1 MRHNALRELITLRP
15 HLATRRRVYAL
26 CVDGLLD
33 SSVFGLLVP
42 WMTREAVDAVSAAR
56 GGGPP
61 GEGRLLRAVGLM
73 ILFSILH
80 AVFRFLSRRSLFM
93 AARDVERE
101 MRRRLFSHVVRL
113 PIRFFHATPTGDVMS
128 RLTNDLSAVWIFLG
142 PGLLMLVGTVIS
154 WLLAVAFMLRISP
167 TLTGVSLLIAPAV
180 VYLSRE
186 YGRAFH
192 LRHRLVQE
200 SLASMNAALQ
210 ENVSGIRLVKAFTLE
225 TREEERF
232 SGECERYYRHNL
244 AVARTSAAFHG
255 AIGLLAGVGVALVLF
270 LGGRAVVQGALT
282 LGGFVAFNAYLAML
296 SFPTMAMGW
305 VINLFQRGSSA
316 MGRINEFLRLPVEFP
331 EGGTEPAGEGTT
343 PIEDASGSGIGKPP
357 LLEVR
362 GLAFSHGDD
371 ERGEALRGVSFSVRK
386 GEVLGLVGP
395 TGGGK
400 STLFS
405 LLSGLYPAPP
415 GTVFLEGID
424 AATLP
429 LPALRRRF
437 AVVSQDPFLFSDSV
451 LENVCFGRERTDP
464 EAAGKAAGLAR
475 FLAEV
480 EEMPN
485 GFDTVV
491 GERGISLSG
500 GQKQRATIARA
511 LCAGAPILLL
521 DDALSAVDAETE
533 REIFEGIL
541 PEKGERTVLF
551 STHRMSSLSRT
562 DRILVLAD
570 GRIVEE
576 GTHDDLLSLRGA
588 YFDLYSRQMLARE
601 LEESS

>member
-1 MRHNALRELITLRP
+1 
-15 HLATRRRVYAL
+15 
-26 CVDGLLD
+26 
-33 SSVFGLLVP
+33 
-42 WMTREAVDAVSAAR
+42 
-56 GGGPP
+56 
-61 GEGRLLRAVGLM
+61 M
-73 ILFSILH
+73 ILFSILY
-80 AVFRFLSRRSLFM
+80 AVFRFLSRRSLFV
-93 AARDVERE
+93 AARDVEQE
-101 MRRRLFSHVVRL
+101 VRRRIFSHVVRL
-113 PIRFFHATPTGDVMS
+113 PIRFFHETPTGDVMS
-128 RLTNDLSAVWIFLG
+128 RLTNDLTAVWLFLG

-154 WLLAVAFMLRISP
+154 WLLAISFMLRISP
-167 TLTGVSLLIAPAV
+167 TLTFVSLLIAPAV

-192 LRHRLVQE
+192 RRHRLVQE
-200 SLASMNAALQ
+200 SLASMNGALQ

-225 TREEERF
+225 AREEERF
-232 SGECERYYRHNL
+232 FAECERYYRHNL

-255 AIGLLAGVGVALVLF
+255 AIGLLAGAGVALVLF
-270 LGGRAVVQGALT
+270 LGGTAVARGHLT

-305 VINLFQRGSSA
+305 VINLLQRGSSA

-331 EGGTEPAGEGTT
+331 EGGTEPAGERTPPIGDARESGTG
-343 PIEDASGSGIGKPP
+343 EPP

-362 GLAFSHGDD
+362 ALSFSHGGDG
-371 ERGEALRGVSFSVRK
+371 RGEALRGVSFSVRK

-405 LLSGLYPAPP
+405 LLSGLHPAPP
-415 GTVFLEGID
+415 GTVLLEGID
-424 AATLP
+424 ASAIP
-429 LPALRRRF
+429 LPDLRRRF

-451 LENVCFGRERTDP
+451 LENVCFGRESSDP
-464 EAAGKAAGLAR
+464 EAAKKATGLAR

-480 EEMPN
+480 EEMPD

-500 GQKQRATIARA
+500 GQKQRVTIARA

-541 PEKGERTVLF
+541 SEKGERTVLF
-551 STHRMSSLSRT
+551 STHRMASLSRC
-562 DRILVLAD
+562 DRILVLAA
-570 GRIVEE
+570 GRIAEE

>member
-1 MRHNALRELITLRP
+1 
-15 HLATRRRVYAL
+15 
-26 CVDGLLD
+26 
-33 SSVFGLLVP
+33 
-42 WMTREAVDAVSAAR
+42 MTREAVDAVSAAR

-73 ILFSILH
+73 ILFSILY
-80 AVFRFLSRRSLFM
+80 AFFRYLSRRSLFV
-93 AARDVERE
+93 AARDVEQE
-101 MRRRLFSHVVRL
+101 VRRRLFSHVLRL

-154 WLLAVAFMLRISP
+154 WLLAIAFMLRISP
-167 TLTGVSLLIAPAV
+167 MLTGVSLLIAPAV

-192 LRHRLVQE
+192 QRHRLVQE

-225 TREEERF
+225 AREEERF

-255 AIGLLAGVGVALVLF
+255 AIGLLAGAGVALVLF

-305 VINLFQRGSSA
+305 VINLFQRGSAA

-331 EGGTEPAGEGTT
+331 EGRDGARRRRGRRRSR
-343 PIEDASGSGIGKPP
+343 IASGPGIGEPP

-362 GLAFSHGDD
+362 GLAFSHGGDG
-371 ERGEALRGVSFSVRK
+371 RGEALRGVSFSVRK

-424 AATLP
+424 ASTIP

-451 LENVCFGRERTDP
+451 LENVCFGRERSDP
-464 EAAGKAAGLAR
+464 EAARKATGLAR
-475 FLAEV
+475 FLADV

-511 LCAGAPILLL
+511 LCAEAKILLL

-541 PEKGERTVLF
+541 SEKGERTVLF
-551 STHRMSSLSRT
+551 STHRMASLSRC

-576 GTHDDLLSLRGA
+576 GTHDDLLSLRGV
-588 YFDLYSRQMLARE
+588 YFGLYSRQMLARE

>member
-1 MRHNALRELITLRP
+1 MRG
-15 HLATRRRVYAL
+15 RVYAL
-26 CVDGLLD
+26 CVLGLLV

-42 WMTREAVDAVSAAR
+42 WMSRDAVDAISAAR
-56 GGGPP
+56 AGGSG
-61 GEGRLLRAVGLM
+61 GEGRLVRSVSFM
-73 ILFSILH
+73 ILF
-80 AVFRFLSRRSLFM
+80 AVLNAISRFLARRSLFM

-101 MRRRLFSHVVRL
+101 VRRRLFSHVLRL

-128 RLTNDLSAVWIFLG
+128 RMTNDLSAVWLLLG
-142 PGLLMLVGTVIS
+142 PGLLTLAGTAIS
-154 WLLAVAFMLRISP
+154 WLLAVAFMVRISP
-167 TLTGVSLLIAPAV
+167 TLTFVSLLVAPAV

-192 LRHRLVQE
+192 RRHRRVQE

-225 TREEERF
+225 GREDERF
-232 SGECERYYRHNL
+232 AGECGRYYRHNL

-255 AIGLLAGVGVALVLF
+255 AIGLLTGVGVALVLF
-270 LGGRAVVQGALT
+270 LGGRAVASGDLT
-282 LGGFVAFNAYLAML
+282 LGGFVAFNGYLAML

-331 EGGTEPAGEGTT
+331 EDAAEPPWREAAPAG
-343 PIEDASGSGIGKPP
+343 DASRARIPHPP
-357 LLEVR
+357 LLDVR
-362 GLAFSHGDD
+362 ELAYSHGGD
-371 ERGEALRGVSFSVRK
+371 ENRMALRGVSFTVRH

-400 STLFS
+400 STL
-405 LLSGLYPAPP
+405 LCLVSGLYPVPP
-415 GTVFLEGID
+415 GAVFLEGTD
-424 AATLP
+424 ASTIP
-429 LPALRRRF
+429 LPELRRKF
-437 AVVSQDPFLFSDSV
+437 AVVSQDPFLFSDTV
-451 LENVCFGRERTDP
+451 LENVCFGLERGDP
-464 EAAGKAAGLAR
+464 EAARKAAGLAR
-475 FLAEV
+475 ILAEV
-480 EEMPN
+480 EEMPDRF
-485 GFDTVV
+485 GTVV

-500 GQKQRATIARA
+500 GQKQRVTIARA
-511 LCAGAPILLL
+511 LCSDAKILLL

-541 PEKGERTVLF
+541 AEKGERTVLF
-551 STHRMSSLSRT
+551 STHRLASLSRCH
-562 DRILVLAD
+562 RILVLAD

-576 GTHDDLLSLRGA
+576 GTHDDLLSRRGV

>member
-1 MRHNALRELITLRP
+1 M
-15 HLATRRRVYAL
+15 YAL
-26 CVDGLLD
+26 CALGLLVA
-33 SSVFGLLVP
+33 SVFGLLVP
-42 WMTREAVDAVSAAR
+42 WMTREAVDAVSAVR
-56 GGGPP
+56 GGRPP
-61 GEGRLLRAVGLM
+61 GEGPLLRAVGFM
-73 ILFSILH
+73 ILFSILY
-80 AVFRFLSRRSLFM
+80 AVFRFLSRRSLFV
-93 AARDVERE
+93 AARDVEQE
-101 MRRRLFSHVVRL
+101 VRRRIFSHVVRL
-113 PIRFFHATPTGDVMS
+113 PIGFFHATPTGDVMS
-128 RLTNDLSAVWIFLG
+128 RMTNDLTAVWLFLG

-154 WLLAVAFMLRISP
+154 WLLAISFMLRISP
-167 TLTGVSLLIAPAV
+167 TLTVVSLLIAPAV

-192 LRHRLVQE
+192 RRHRLVQE
-200 SLASMNAALQ
+200 SLASMNGALQ

-225 TREEERF
+225 AREEERF
-232 SGECERYYRHNL
+232 SAECERYYRHNL

-255 AIGLLAGVGVALVLF
+255 AIGLLAGAGIAVVLY
-270 LGGRAVVQGALT
+270 LGGRAVARGDLT

-305 VINLFQRGSSA
+305 VINLVQRGSSA
-316 MGRINEFLRLPVEFP
+316 MGRINEFLRLPVEDP
-331 EGGTEPAGEGTT
+331 ADGTDPAAERTPPIGAAREPGTGE
-343 PIEDASGSGIGKPP
+343 PP

-362 GLAFSHGDD
+362 GLVFSHAGDG
-371 ERGEALRGVSFSVRK
+371 RGEALRGVSFTARR

-400 STLFS
+400 STLIS

-415 GTVFLEGID
+415 GSVFLEGID
-424 AATLP
+424 ASTIP
-429 LPALRRRF
+429 LPDLRRRF
-437 AVVSQDPFLFSDSV
+437 AVVSQDPFLFSDTV
-451 LENVCFGRERTDP
+451 LENVCFGLERADP
-464 EAAGKAAGLAR
+464 EAARKATGLAR

-480 EEMPN
+480 EEMPDA
-485 GFDTVV
+485 FDTVV

-500 GQKQRATIARA
+500 GQKQRVTIARA

-521 DDALSAVDAETE
+521 DDALSAVDAGTE

-541 PEKGERTVLF
+541 SGKGERTVLF
-551 STHRMSSLSRT
+551 STHRMASLSRC
-562 DRILVLAD
+562 DRILVLAA
-570 GRIVEE
+570 GRIAEE

>member
-1 MRHNALRELITLRP
+1 MTLRP
-15 HLATRRRVYAL
+15 FLAAHRRVYAL
-26 CVDGLLD
+26 CILGLLV

-42 WMTREAVDAVSAAR
+42 WMTREAVDAVSAVR

-73 ILFSILH
+73 ILFSILY
-80 AVFRFLSRRSLFM
+80 AVFRYVSRRSLFV

-101 MRRRLFSHVVRL
+101 VRRRLFSHILRL

-154 WLLAVAFMLRISP
+154 WLLAIAFMLRISP
-167 TLTGVSLLIAPAV
+167 MLTGVSLLVAPAV

-186 YGRAFH
+186 YGRVFH

-210 ENVSGIRLVKAFTLE
+210 ENISGIRLVKAFTLE
-225 TREEERF
+225 AREEERF
-232 SGECERYYRHNL
+232 FGECERYYRNNL

-255 AIGLLAGVGVALVLF
+255 AIGLLAGAGVVFVLY

-296 SFPTMAMGW
+296 AFPTMAMGW
-305 VINLFQRGSSA
+305 VINLFQRGSAA
-316 MGRINEFLRLPVEFP
+316 MGRINEFLRLAVEVP
-331 EGGTEPAGEGTT
+331 EDGKEPAEEGTT
-343 PIEDASGSGIGKPP
+343 AIGRSPGDGSGEPP
-357 LLEVR
+357 LLAVR

-371 ERGEALRGVSFSVRK
+371 GRGEALRGVSFSVRK

-400 STLFS
+400 STLLS
-405 LLSGLYPAPP
+405 LISGLHPAPR
-415 GTVFLEGID
+415 GTVFLEGRD
-424 AATLP
+424 ASTIP
-429 LPALRRRF
+429 LPERRRRF

-451 LENVCFGRERTDP
+451 LENVCFGLERTDP
-464 EAAGKAAGLAR
+464 DAARKATGLAR
-475 FLAEV
+475 FLGDV
-480 EEMPN
+480 EEMPD

-511 LCAGAPILLL
+511 LCAEAKILLL

-541 PEKGERTVLF
+541 SEKGERTVLF
-551 STHRMSSLSRT
+551 STHRMASLSRC

-576 GTHDDLLSLRGA
+576 GTHDDLLSLRGV
-588 YFDLYSRQMLARE
+588 YFGLYSRQMLARE

>member
-1 MRHNALRELITLRP
+1 
-15 HLATRRRVYAL
+15 
-26 CVDGLLD
+26 
-33 SSVFGLLVP
+33 
-42 WMTREAVDAVSAAR
+42 
-56 GGGPP
+56 
-61 GEGRLLRAVGLM
+61 
-73 ILFSILH
+73 
-80 AVFRFLSRRSLFM
+80 
-93 AARDVERE
+93 
-101 MRRRLFSHVVRL
+101 
-113 PIRFFHATPTGDVMS
+113 
-128 RLTNDLSAVWIFLG
+128 
-142 PGLLMLVGTVIS
+142 
-154 WLLAVAFMLRISP
+154 
-167 TLTGVSLLIAPAV
+167 
-180 VYLSRE
+180 
-186 YGRAFH
+186 
-192 LRHRLVQE
+192 
-200 SLASMNAALQ
+200 
-210 ENVSGIRLVKAFTLE
+210 VKAFTLE
-225 TREEERF
+225 RREEERF

-255 AIGLLAGVGVALVLF
+255 AIGLLAGTGIALVLF
-270 LGGRAVVQGALT
+270 LGGRAVVQGDIT

-331 EGGTEPAGEGTT
+331 EDGPESSGAGTT
-343 PIEDASGSGIGKPP
+343 PVPDASRPMNGEAP

-362 GLAFSHGDD
+362 GLSFSYGGE
-371 ERGEALRGVSFSVRK
+371 ERGEALRGVSLSARK
-386 GEVLGLVGP
+386 GEVIGLVGP

-405 LLSGLYPAPP
+405 LLCGLYPAPP
-415 GTVFLEGID
+415 GTILLEGVD
-424 AATLP
+424 ASTIP
-429 LPALRRRF
+429 LPELRRRF

-464 EAAGKAAGLAR
+464 EAARHATGLAR

-480 EEMPN
+480 DEMPN

-511 LCAGAPILLL
+511 LCAEAKILLL

-541 PEKGERTVLF
+541 SGKGERTVLF
-551 STHRMSSLSRT
+551 STHRMASLSRC

-576 GTHDDLLSLRGA
+576 GTHDGLLSLRGA

>member
-1 MRHNALRELITLRP
+1 
-15 HLATRRRVYAL
+15 
-26 CVDGLLD
+26 
-33 SSVFGLLVP
+33 
-42 WMTREAVDAVSAAR
+42 MTREAVDAISVVR
-56 GGGPP
+56 GGGRPP
-61 GEGRLLRAVGLM
+61 GEGPLLRAVGLM
-73 ILFSILH
+73 ILFSILY
-80 AVFRFLSRRSLFM
+80 AVFRFLSRRSLFV
-93 AARDVERE
+93 AARDIEQEV
-101 MRRRLFSHVVRL
+101 RRRIFSHVVRL
-113 PIRFFHATPTGDVMS
+113 PIGFFHATPTGDVMS
-128 RLTNDLSAVWIFLG
+128 RMTNDLTAVWLFLG

-154 WLLAVAFMLRISP
+154 WLLAIAFMLRISP
-167 TLTGVSLLIAPAV
+167 TLTFVSLLIAPAV

-192 LRHRLVQE
+192 RRHRLVQE
-200 SLASMNAALQ
+200 SLAAMNGALQ

-225 TREEERF
+225 AREEERF

-255 AIGLLAGVGVALVLF
+255 AIGLLAGTGVALVLF
-270 LGGRAVVQGALT
+270 LGARAVVQGTLT

-296 SFPTMAMGW
+296 AFPTMAMGW

-316 MGRINEFLRLPVEFP
+316 MGRINGFLRLPVEFP
-331 EGGTEPAGEGTT
+331 ERGTGPAGEGT
-343 PIEDASGSGIGKPP
+343 PPVEDPREAGTGNRP

-362 GLAFSHGDD
+362 DLAFSHGG
-371 ERGEALRGVSFSVRK
+371 EGRGEALRGVSFAVRK
-386 GEVLGLVGP
+386 GEVLGLVGT

-400 STLFS
+400 STLIS

-415 GTVFLEGID
+415 GSVFLEGID
-424 AATLP
+424 ASTIP
-429 LPALRRRF
+429 LPDLRRRF
-437 AVVSQDPFLFSDSV
+437 AVVSQDPFLFSDTV
-451 LENVCFGRERTDP
+451 LENVCFGLERADP
-464 EAAGKAAGLAR
+464 EAAEEATGLAR

-480 EEMPN
+480 EEMPD

-500 GQKQRATIARA
+500 GQKQRVTIARA

-521 DDALSAVDAETE
+521 DDALSAVDAGTE

-541 PEKGERTVLF
+541 SGKGERTVLF
-551 STHRMSSLSRT
+551 STHRMASLSRC
-562 DRILVLAD
+562 DRILVMTA

-576 GTHDDLLSLRGA
+576 GTHDHLLSLRGA

>member
-1 MRHNALRELITLRP
+1 MH
-15 HLATRRRVYAL
+15 RRVYAL
-26 CVDGLLD
+26 CVFGLLV

-42 WMTREAVDAVSAAR
+42 WMTRDAVDAVSAVR
-56 GGGPP
+56 GGGAP
-61 GEGRLLRAVGLM
+61 GEDPLIRAVGLM
-73 ILFSILH
+73 VLFSIVH
-80 AVFRFLSRRSLFM
+80 AVFRFISRRSLFV

-101 MRRRLFSHVVRL
+101 VRRRLFSHVVRL
-113 PIRFFHATPTGDVMS
+113 PIGFFHATPTGDVMS
-128 RLTNDLSAVWIFLG
+128 RMTNDLTAVWLFLG
-142 PGLLMLVGTVIS
+142 PGMLVLSGAVIS
-154 WLLAVAFMLRISP
+154 WLLAIAFMLRISP
-167 TLTGVSLLIAPAV
+167 MLTGVSLLIAPAV

-192 LRHRLVQE
+192 RRHRLVQE

-210 ENVSGIRLVKAFTLE
+210 ENVSGIRLVKAFALE
-225 TREEERF
+225 AREEERF

-255 AIGLLAGVGVALVLF
+255 AIGLLAGAGIALVLF
-270 LGGRAVVQGALT
+270 LGGRAVAQGALT

-316 MGRINEFLRLPVEFP
+316 MGRINEFLRLPAEFP
-331 EGGTEPAGEGTT
+331 EDGSETDGEGMP
-343 PIEDASGSGIGKPP
+343 PIGHPAGSGIGEPS

-362 GLAFSHGDD
+362 GLAFSHGGD
-371 ERGEALRGVSFSVRK
+371 ERGEALRGVSFSVRR
-386 GEVLGLVGP
+386 GEVVGLVGH
-395 TGGGK
+395 TGCGK

-405 LLSGLYPAPP
+405 LLSGLYTPPP
-415 GTVFLEGID
+415 GTVLLEGVD
-424 AATLP
+424 ASGIP
-429 LPALRRRF
+429 LPELRRRF

-451 LENVCFGRERTDP
+451 LENVCFGLERTDRG
-464 EAAGKAAGLAR
+464 AAGKATALAR

-480 EEMPN
+480 EEMPD

-511 LCAGAPILLL
+511 LCAGAPFLLL
-521 DDALSAVDAETE
+521 DDALSSVDAETE

-541 PEKGERTVLF
+541 SEKGERTVLF
-551 STHRMSSLSRT
+551 STHRMASLSRC

>member
-1 MRHNALRELITLRP
+1 M
-15 HLATRRRVYAL
+15 
-26 CVDGLLD
+26 CVLGLLV

-42 WMTREAVDAVSAAR
+42 WMTREAVDAVSAAAG
-56 GGGPP
+56 GGGPA
-61 GEGRLLRAVGLM
+61 GESRLLRAVGLM
-73 ILFSILH
+73 ILFSILY
-80 AVFRFLSRRSLFM
+80 AAFRFVSRRALFV

-101 MRRRLFSHVVRL
+101 VRRRLFSHVVRL
-113 PIRFFHATPTGDVMS
+113 PLRFFHETPTGDVMS
-128 RLTNDLSAVWIFLG
+128 RTTNDLSAVWVFLG
-142 PGLLMLVGTVIS
+142 PGLLMLVGTVIT
-154 WLLAVAFMLRISP
+154 WVLALAFMLRISP
-167 TLTGVSLLIAPAV
+167 VLTGVSLLIAPAV

-192 LRHRLVQE
+192 RRHRLVQE
-200 SLASMNAALQ
+200 SLASMNGALQ

-225 TREEERF
+225 AREEERF

-255 AIGLLAGVGVALVLF
+255 AIGLLAGTGVALVLF
-270 LGGRAVVQGALT
+270 LGGRAVARGDLT

-316 MGRINEFLRLPVEFP
+316 MGRINEFLRQPVEFP
-331 EGGTEPAGEGTT
+331 EGEGEPAAGGTAPAGDARMPGAGE
-343 PIEDASGSGIGKPP
+343 PP

-362 GLAFSHGDD
+362 GLVFSHGGDG
-371 ERGEALRGVSFSVRK
+371 RGEVLRGISLAARK
-386 GEVLGLVGP
+386 GEVLGIVGP

-400 STLFS
+400 STLLS
-405 LLSGLYPAPP
+405 LLSGLHPAPP
-415 GTVFLEGID
+415 GSVFLEGID
-424 AATLP
+424 ASTIP
-429 LPALRRRF
+429 LPDLRRRF
-437 AVVSQDPFLFSDSV
+437 AVVSQDPFLFSDTV
-451 LENVCFGRERTDP
+451 LENVCFGLERTDP
-464 EAAGKAAGLAR
+464 EAARKASGLAR
-475 FLAEV
+475 ILAEV
-480 EEMPN
+480 EEMPS

-491 GERGISLSG
+491 GERGVTLSG
-500 GQKQRATIARA
+500 GQKQRVTIARA

-521 DDALSAVDAETE
+521 DDALSAVDAGTE

-541 PEKGERTVLF
+541 SGRGERTVLF
-551 STHRMSSLSRT
+551 STHRMASLSRC
-562 DRILVLAD
+562 DRIFVLSG

>member
-1 MRHNALRELITLRP
+1 
-15 HLATRRRVYAL
+15 
-26 CVDGLLD
+26 
-33 SSVFGLLVP
+33 
-42 WMTREAVDAVSAAR
+42 
-56 GGGPP
+56 
-61 GEGRLLRAVGLM
+61 
-73 ILFSILH
+73 
-80 AVFRFLSRRSLFM
+80 
-93 AARDVERE
+93 
-101 MRRRLFSHVVRL
+101 
-113 PIRFFHATPTGDVMS
+113 MS

-186 YGRAFH
+186 YGRVFH

-244 AVARTSAAFHG
+244 AVTRTSAAFHG

-270 LGGRAVVQGALT
+270 LGGTAVARGTLT

-331 EGGTEPAGEGTT
+331 EGGTETAGEGKT
-343 PIEDASGSGIGKPP
+343 PDEDAAGSGIGEPP

-362 GLAFSHGDD
+362 GLAFSHGGDG
-371 ERGEALRGVSFSVRK
+371 RGEALRGVSFSVRK

-424 AATLP
+424 ASTIP
-429 LPALRRRF
+429 LPELRRRF

-451 LENVCFGRERTDP
+451 LENVCFGRGQTDP
-464 EAAGKAAGLAR
+464 GAARKATGLAR

-541 PEKGERTVLF
+541 SGKGERTVLF
-551 STHRMSSLSRT
+551 STHRMASLSRC

>member
-1 MRHNALRELITLRP
+1 
-15 HLATRRRVYAL
+15 VYVL
-26 CVDGLLD
+26 CVLGLLV

-42 WMTREAVDAVSAAR
+42 WMTRDAVDAVSAAR

-61 GEGRLLRAVGLM
+61 GEGRLLRAVGFM
-73 ILFSILH
+73 VLFSILH
-80 AVFRFLSRRSLFM
+80 AVFRFLSRRSLFV

-101 MRRRLFSHVVRL
+101 VRRRLFSHVVRL
-113 PIRFFHATPTGDVMS
+113 PMRFFHATPTGDVMS
-128 RLTNDLSAVWIFLG
+128 RLTNDLSAVWLFLG
-142 PGLLMLVGTVIS
+142 PGLLTLVGTVIS
-154 WLLAVAFMLRISP
+154 WLLAIAFMLRISP
-167 TLTGVSLLIAPAV
+167 VLTGVSLLIAPAV
-180 VYLSRE
+180 VFLSRE

-192 LRHRLVQE
+192 RRHRLVQE

-225 TREEERF
+225 AREEERF

-255 AIGLLAGVGVALVLF
+255 AIGLLAGAGVALVLF
-270 LGGRAVVQGALT
+270 LGGRAVVRGDLT

-316 MGRINEFLRLPVEFP
+316 MGRINGFLRLPAEFP
-331 EGGTEPAGEGTT
+331 EDGTEPGEEWTA
-343 PIEDASGSGIGKPP
+343 PIPGASGAGIEGEPP
-357 LLEVR
+357 LLELR
-362 GLAFSHGDD
+362 GLAFSHGG
-371 ERGEALRGVSFSVRK
+371 EGRGEALRGVSFSVRK
-386 GEVLGLVGP
+386 GEVLGLAGP

-405 LLSGLYPAPP
+405 LLTGLYPAPP
-415 GTVFLEGID
+415 GTVFLEGVD
-424 AATLP
+424 AATIP

-451 LENVCFGRERTDP
+451 LENVCFGLERTDP
-464 EAAGKAAGLAR
+464 EAARKATGLAR
-475 FLAEV
+475 FLSEV

-521 DDALSAVDAETE
+521 DDALSSVDAETE

-541 PEKGERTVLF
+541 SEKGERTVLF
-551 STHRMSSLSRT
+551 STHRMASLSRC

-576 GTHDDLLSLRGA
+576 GTHDRLLSLRGA

>member
-1 MRHNALRELITLRP
+1 
-15 HLATRRRVYAL
+15 
-26 CVDGLLD
+26 
-33 SSVFGLLVP
+33 
-42 WMTREAVDAVSAAR
+42 MTREAVDAVSAAR
-56 GGGPP
+56 AGGPP

-73 ILFSILH
+73 VLFSILF
-80 AVFRFLSRRSLFM
+80 AVFRFLSRRALFV

-101 MRRRLFSHVVRL
+101 VRRRLFSHVVRL
-113 PIRFFHATPTGDVMS
+113 PVRFFHATPTGDVMS
-128 RLTNDLSAVWIFLG
+128 RLTNDLSAVWLFLG
-142 PGLLMLVGTVIS
+142 PGLLTLVGTVIS
-154 WLLAVAFMLRISP
+154 WLLAIAFMLRISP
-167 TLTGVSLLIAPAV
+167 TLTVVSLLIAPAV

-192 LRHRLVQE
+192 RRHRRVQE
-200 SLASMNAALQ
+200 ALASMNATLQ

-225 TREEERF
+225 AREEERF
-232 SGECERYYRHNL
+232 SGECELYYRHNL

-255 AIGLLAGVGVALVLF
+255 AIGLLAGTGVALVLF
-270 LGGRAVVQGALT
+270 LGGRAVAQGTLT
-282 LGGFVAFNAYLAML
+282 IGGFVAFNAYLAML

-331 EGGTEPAGEGTT
+331 EDGAEAAGEGGE
-343 PIEDASGSGIGKPP
+343 PIRDAQGSGTGETP

-362 GLAFSHGDD
+362 GLAFSHGGDG
-371 ERGEALRGVSFSVRK
+371 RGEALRGVSFSVRQ
-386 GEVLGLVGP
+386 GEVLGLAGP

-400 STLFS
+400 STLLS

-415 GTVFLEGID
+415 GTFFLGGVD
-424 AATLP
+424 ASTIP
-429 LPALRRRF
+429 LPELRRRF
-437 AVVSQDPFLFSDSV
+437 AVVSQDPFLFSDTV
-451 LENVCFGRERTDP
+451 LENVCFGLDRADP
-464 EAAGKAAGLAR
+464 EAARKATDLAR

-500 GQKQRATIARA
+500 GQRQRATIARA

-541 PEKGERTVLF
+541 SEKGERTILF
-551 STHRMSSLSRT
+551 STHRMASLSRC
-562 DRILVLAD
+562 DWILVLSD

>member
-1 MRHNALRELITLRP
+1 
-15 HLATRRRVYAL
+15 
-26 CVDGLLD
+26 
-33 SSVFGLLVP
+33 
-42 WMTREAVDAVSAAR
+42 MTREAVDAVSSAHGSGA
-56 GGGPP
+56 P

-73 ILFSILH
+73 ILFSILY
-80 AVFRFLSRRSLFM
+80 AFFRFLSRRSLFV
-93 AARDVERE
+93 AAREVEQE
-101 MRRRLFSHVVRL
+101 VRRRLFSHVVRL
-113 PIRFFHATPTGDVMS
+113 PIRFFHTTPTGDVMS
-128 RLTNDLSAVWIFLG
+128 RLTNDLSAVWLFLG

-167 TLTGVSLLIAPAV
+167 MLTFVSLLIAPAV

-192 LRHRLVQE
+192 LRHRQVQE
-200 SLASMNAALQ
+200 SLASMNAVLQ

-225 TREEERF
+225 AKEEERF

-244 AVARTSAAFHG
+244 AVARTSAAFHV
-255 AIGLLAGVGVALVLF
+255 AIGLLAGAGVALVLF
-270 LGGRAVVQGALT
+270 LGGRAVIQGALT

-305 VINLFQRGSSA
+305 VINLFQRGNSA
-316 MGRINEFLRLPVEFP
+316 MGRINEFLQLPA
-331 EGGTEPAGEGTT
+331 EGPADGTEPAGEGTT
-343 PIEDASGSGIGKPP
+343 SVGDTSGDTSGDASGDGIAEPP
-357 LLEVR
+357 LLAVR

-371 ERGEALRGVSFSVRK
+371 GRGEALRGVSFSARK

-405 LLSGLYPAPP
+405 LLGGLHPVPR
-415 GTVFLEGID
+415 GTVFLEGKD
-424 AATLP
+424 ASTIP
-429 LPALRRRF
+429 LPERRRRF

-451 LENVCFGRERTDP
+451 LENVCFGLERTDP
-464 EAAGKAAGLAR
+464 DAARKAAGLAR
-475 FLAEV
+475 FLDDIEG
-480 EEMPN
+480 MPN

-541 PEKGERTVLF
+541 SGKGERTVLF
-551 STHRMSSLSRT
+551 STHRMASLSRC

-570 GRIVEE
+570 GRIAEE
-576 GTHDDLLSLRGA
+576 GTHDDLLSLRGV
-588 YFDLYSRQMLARE
+588 YFGLYSRQMLARE

>member
-1 MRHNALRELITLRP
+1 MH
-15 HLATRRRVYAL
+15 RRTYVL
-26 CVDGLLD
+26 CVLGLLV

-42 WMTREAVDAVSAAR
+42 WMTRGAVDAVFTAR

-61 GEGRLLRAVGLM
+61 AEGLLLHAVGLM
-73 ILFSILH
+73 VLFSILH
-80 AVFRFLSRRSLFM
+80 AFFRFLSRRSLFV

-101 MRRRLFSHVVRL
+101 VRRRLFSHVIRL
-113 PIRFFHATPTGDVMS
+113 PMRFFHATPTGDVMS
-128 RLTNDLSAVWIFLG
+128 RLTNDLSAVWLFLG
-142 PGLLMLVGTVIS
+142 PGLLTLVGTCIS

-192 LRHRLVQE
+192 RRHRRVQE

-225 TREEERF
+225 AREEERF

-244 AVARTSAAFHG
+244 AVTRTSAAFHG
-255 AIGLLAGVGVALVLF
+255 AIGLLAGVGVALVLL
-270 LGGRAVVQGALT
+270 LGGRAVARGTLT

-316 MGRINEFLRLPVEFP
+316 MGRINEFLRLPVETP
-331 EGGTEPAGEGTT
+331 EGGTEPAEGGTRPDREAPGDGIVGP
-343 PIEDASGSGIGKPP
+343 PI
-357 LLEVR
+357 LEVR
-362 GLAFSHGDD
+362 GLAFSHGGAG
-371 ERGEALRGVSFSVRK
+371 RGEALRGVSFSVRK

-405 LLSGLYPAPP
+405 LISGLYPARP

-424 AATLP
+424 ASTLP
-429 LPALRRRF
+429 LTALRSRF
-437 AVVSQDPFLFSDSV
+437 APVSQDPFLFSDSV
-451 LENVCFGRERTDP
+451 LENVCFGLDRSDP
-464 EAAGKAAGLAR
+464 EAARKAAGLAC

-480 EEMPN
+480 EEMQE

-511 LCAGAPILLL
+511 LCAGAPFLLL
-521 DDALSAVDAETE
+521 DDALSAVDVETE

-541 PEKGERTVLF
+541 AEKGERTVLF
-551 STHRMSSLSRT
+551 STHRMASLSRC

>member
-1 MRHNALRELITLRP
+1 
-15 HLATRRRVYAL
+15 
-26 CVDGLLD
+26 
-33 SSVFGLLVP
+33 
-42 WMTREAVDAVSAAR
+42 MTREAVDAVSSVR
-56 GGGPP
+56 GGGLP
-61 GEGRLLRAVGLM
+61 GEGRLLHAVGLM
-73 ILFSILH
+73 VLFSVLN
-80 AVFRFLSRRSLFM
+80 AAFRFLSRRSLFV

-101 MRRRLFSHVVRL
+101 VRQRLFSHVVRL
-113 PIRFFHATPTGDVMS
+113 PMRFFHATPTGDVMS
-128 RLTNDLSAVWIFLG
+128 RLTNDLSAVWLFLG
-142 PGLLMLVGTVIS
+142 PGLLTLVGTCIS
-154 WLLAVAFMLRISP
+154 WLLAIAFMLRISP
-167 TLTGVSLLIAPAV
+167 MLTGVSLLIAPPV

-192 LRHRLVQE
+192 RRHRSVQE

-210 ENVSGIRLVKAFTLE
+210 ENISGIRLVKAFTLE
-225 TREEERF
+225 AREEEQF

-255 AIGLLAGVGVALVLF
+255 AIGMLAGVGVALVLF
-270 LGGRAVVQGALT
+270 LGGRAVVRGTLT

-331 EGGTEPAGEGTT
+331 ETGTEIDGGRTT
-343 PIEDASGSGIGKPP
+343 PSREAGDSGVGAPP

-362 GLAFSHGDD
+362 GLSFSHGG
-371 ERGEALRGVSFSVRK
+371 EGRGEALRGVSFSVRK
-386 GEVLGLVGP
+386 GEVIGVVGP

-405 LLSGLYPAPP
+405 LLLRLYPVPP

-424 AATLP
+424 AATIP

-437 AVVSQDPFLFSDSV
+437 ALVSQDPFLFSDSV
-451 LENVCFGRERTDP
+451 LENVCFGLERTDP
-464 EAAGKAAGLAR
+464 EAARKATGLAR

-511 LCAGAPILLL
+511 LCAGATFLLL
-521 DDALSAVDAETE
+521 DDVLSSVDAETE
-533 REIFEGIL
+533 REIFDGIL
-541 PEKGERTVLF
+541 SEKGERTVLF
-551 STHRMSSLSRT
+551 STHRMVSLSRC
-562 DRILVLAD
+562 DRILVMAE

-576 GTHDDLLSLRGA
+576 GTHDQLFSLRGA